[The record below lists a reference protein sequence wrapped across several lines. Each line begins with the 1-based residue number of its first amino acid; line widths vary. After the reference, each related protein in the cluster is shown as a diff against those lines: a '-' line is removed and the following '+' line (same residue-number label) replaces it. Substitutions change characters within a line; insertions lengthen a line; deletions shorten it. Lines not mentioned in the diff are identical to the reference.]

1 MMNWNK
7 NTDCCK
13 WSGVTCNHY
22 TGDVISIDLSCGMLQ
37 GTLHRNTS
45 LFRLPHLQTLNL
57 AYNDLTDSQLPRD
70 FSNRLTHLNISQC
83 GFTGSNSWEILLLPK
98 LVSLDLSWNYGLHMQ
113 PDVLKNLLQNSSH
126 LSELLMPQIH
136 IGWVLPTFFNLSSSL
151 KSLDLSYTDLQG
163 KLLDNIFDLQYL
175 EKLDLSANFDLT
187 GPLPNVNTSLNIPLK
202 RLDLSNCGLVGS
214 LPKSLA
220 NLRHLTSLDL
230 SYNNLTG
237 ILPSFLFTLPFLED
251 IILGSNTFSGGL
263 PSTLFNHQSLK
274 RLSLGGN
281 QFNGKIN
288 GGSSQPS
295 FIQLVNLTY
304 LSLSWNNFTGL
315 WDLDTLLSSLPNL
328 EELHLSNTGLSVVTN
343 NGSSS
348 YVNPNF
354 RRLGLA
360 FCKLTLFPESL
371 RTMKN
376 LTYLDLSN
384 NDIHG
389 RIPDWAGKIGENGLY
404 YLDLSYNSITGLPQ
418 FQWDGM
424 EYLNLQSNQIQGSF
438 PPSICNMSRLLLLD
452 ISNNSFRGVIPQCL
466 GNINS
471 FLQFLHLQS
480 NQIQGQFPTSVCNMR
495 NLVSLDVSD
504 NSISGVIP
512 QCLGNIISSLWMID
526 MGNNSFHGI
535 IPDVYE
541 DCGELEG
548 LILNGNQLQGEVP
561 SSLSNCQS
569 LMVLDLGNN
578 NIKGTFPHWLG
589 DLPKLQAL
597 VLKSNKFHGPIE
609 TPSSKENTFP
619 SMRVLD
625 LSHNWFAGHLPQ
637 KYLKSFNAMKNV
649 VKNSTTPT
657 YLSMGGMYYSVTTA
671 VKGRD
676 LEFPKISV
684 DYVIV
689 VLSNNRFEGEIPGII
704 GCLVSLKVLDLSHNS
719 LTGKIPSVLG
729 NLLEIESLDLSWNQL
744 TGEIPQSLAHLTFI
758 GFLNLSQNHL
768 VGRIPSGTQ
777 FSTFEASS
785 FVWNPELCGLP
796 LPTKCERRQE
806 TQLEIDGD
814 GDGDGDGESGFTW
827 RVVILGYGC
836 GTLLGLVMGY
846 VMLSTGRPKWFNAI
860 ADAGEHMIRTRHK
873 KRRYVYIGK

>member
-13 WSGVTCNHY
+13 WNGVTCNHY

-37 GTLHRNTS
+37 GTLHPNTS

-57 AYNDLTDSQLPRD
+57 AYNVLTDSQLPRD
-70 FSNRLTHLNISQC
+70 FSNSLTHLNISRC
-83 GFTGSNSWEILLLPK
+83 GFTGNNSWEILLLPK

-113 PDVLKNLLQNSSH
+113 PDVLKNLLRNSSH

-136 IGWVLPTFFNLSSSL
+136 IGWVSPTFLNLSSSL

-163 KLLDNIFDLQYL
+163 KLLDNIFNLQYL

-230 SYNNLTG
+230 SYNKLNGT
-237 ILPSFLFTLPFLED
+237 LPSFLFTLPLLED
-251 IILGSNTFSGGL
+251 IILGNNMFSGGL
-263 PSTLFNHQSLK
+263 PSTLFNHRSLK
-274 RLSLGGN
+274 RLSLGRN

-288 GGSSQPS
+288 GGSTQPS

-304 LSLSWNNFTGL
+304 LSLSFNNFTGL

-328 EELHLSNTGLSVVTN
+328 QGLLLSNTGLSVITN

-371 RTMKN
+371 RAMKK

-384 NDIHG
+384 NEIHG
-389 RIPDWAGKIGENGLY
+389 RIPDWAREIGANELY
-404 YLDLSYNSITGLPQ
+404 YLDLSFNSITGLPK

-438 PPSICNMSRLLLLD
+438 PPSVCNMSRLLLLD
-452 ISNNSFRGVIPQCL
+452 ISNNSFSGVIPQCL

-471 FLQFLHLQS
+471 SLLFLHLQS
-480 NQIQGQFPTSVCNMR
+480 NQIQGQFPTSICNMR
-495 NLVSLDVSD
+495 NLDSLDISN
-504 NSISGVIP
+504 NSITGVIP
-512 QCLGNIISSLWMID
+512 QCLRNIVSSLWMID
-526 MGNNSFHGI
+526 MGHNSFHGI

-541 DCGELEG
+541 ECGELQG

-569 LMVLDLGNN
+569 LMVLDVGNN
-578 NIKGTFPHWLG
+578 KLNGTFPHWLG
-589 DLPKLQAL
+589 DLPELQAL

-609 TPSSKENTFP
+609 TPDTYKSAFP
-619 SMRVLD
+619 GMRVLD
-625 LSHNWFAGHLPQ
+625 LSHNEFEGHLPRT
-637 KYLKSFNAMKNV
+637 YLQNFNAMKNV
-649 VKNSTTPT
+649 VKNSTTPI
-657 YLSMGGMYYSVTTA
+657 YLSIGKFYTVTTA

-684 DYVIV
+684 DYVIL

-729 NLLEIESLDLSWNQL
+729 NLSEIESLDLSWNQL
-744 TGEIPQSLAHLTFI
+744 TGEIPQSLAHLTFL

-768 VGRIPSGTQ
+768 VGSIPSGTQ
-777 FSTFEASS
+777 LGTFEAS
-785 FVWNPELCGLP
+785 FGGNPKLCGLP
-796 LPTKCERRQE
+796 LPTKCEHRQE
-806 TQLEIDGD
+806 TQLEI
-814 GDGDGDGESGFTW
+814 DGDGDGESGFTW
-827 RVVILGYGC
+827 RVVMMGYGC
-836 GTLLGLVMGY
+836 GTILGLVMGH

-860 ADAGEHMIRTRHK
+860 VDAAEHIIHTRK
-873 KRRYVYIGK
+873 NTRRFVYIGK